1 MSEIYV
7 YSPNEAENEYSSFG
21 LVGALTP
28 TSCTFTEAGNGEST
42 IEMTHPI
49 DEYERYSALH
59 KGYILSV
66 PVPVRTT
73 PEIQNGSCVTTVWT
87 YKVKPHNQLTSKKQ
101 RTLYKKKTGS
111 GRLKYLSEGEVVTVV
126 LKPVDSGERWKVKS
140 AYGTGWID
148 PNGFELVTE
157 KKIDNNANAIQEV
170 QSPWNVR
177 PQYFRIYETEKSMT
191 EIQVR
196 ARHISYD
203 LLYNLTN
210 YTSDESVTTQ
220 TALDGVLNG
229 CINKNHGFSAYT
241 NVANEQSGLNYRG
254 DNPIN
259 AFLDP
264 DEGICA
270 KFKVSIVRDNYEL
283 YFLADPGMNRG
294 VTVRYGK
301 NMSSISYT
309 VSDDEVTTRIMPVGQ
324 NKDGTPLYLSDN
336 ESERYIDS
344 TRIKD
349 YPVIHAYYLQCDN
362 CTVGQKDSTGSKVTV
377 DVARARMREQAEAM
391 YKTGCDLPSIKMEVS
406 FINLGDTVEYSYF
419 KGLENCFLY
428 DYIIVQ
434 HPTMD
439 INVTAQIQQIE
450 WDVLKDRMN
459 GVTIGTVGTTL
470 ANAGITTWQIPSGF
484 SGSKIAYGTIGGS
497 ALSPDVISTRHLQA
511 GSVNAD
517 IIAAGSVTANHLEA
531 VSVNA
536 MVLEAVSA
544 KIHDLAA
551 GTITTDQL
559 YADLA
564 KIAAAQITTANI
576 KNANIDWATIE
587 NLSAQIAAIAKA
599 EIEDAN
605 IGFAQIDGLEA
616 KIAEIT
622 LAEISKAVIHA
633 AQIDDLDATV
643 AEIATAKITSATIK
657 GAQIEDA
664 SITSAKIALGAI
676 TAALIE
682 KGAIGTAQIADGSIT
697 EAKIVSLNADVITA
711 GTLSVDR
718 LLIKGPNGL
727 FRAINATDDGLTSTE
742 LSQEEYQNG
751 MSGTVL
757 VARSVTADKIAA
769 KSITANEIL
778 GGTITA
784 AEIDVSN
791 LFAAEA
797 VITQLDNYIL
807 RAATI
812 EAIEGKLD
820 IWANDKIS
828 IAVRDKADKG
838 SVDELSGRVSTNET
852 AIKAT
857 QDSLSSKVSQTEVDQ
872 AIASLVIGGRNLLRW
887 TANIARKDGYG
898 FDSNSSGA
906 DNKGSAE
913 WIDGSVLV
921 TNDNANFRF
930 VHTDIS
936 VTAGEAMTVS
946 AEYKDVSG
954 DPPHQ
959 FQMEFYDADGHR
971 AGSLVSLGGKTT
983 LPDGWVRS
991 VFTFTV
997 PGGAAQLR
1005 PFFRSGE
1012 DFTAYTHSYYI
1023 RHPKLERGDK
1033 ATDWTPAPE
1042 DDAGDI
1048 LSLTGR
1054 VTTAESNITQQA
1066 DQIKTK
1072 VSQSDFNTGLAGKAD
1087 AGDLSAL
1094 KTRVSSAESSI
1105 TQNANAISSKVSQ
1118 SDFNA
1123 LGQRVSSA
1131 ESSISQTPNQ
1141 ISAAVS
1147 AVKVGSRNY
1156 ILGTAAAYP
1165 ALGGGSERRWL
1176 FPWKCAGFDVLKTLY
1191 GKTVTISFDYDQWIN
1206 SGSFQVMINLSW
1218 QGVVTLDSNGNGNNK
1233 HFEKTM
1239 TLNTVTFE
1247 NTNENALMY
1256 IDGTWSGTVTFRNV
1270 KMEVGNKATDWTAAP
1285 EDSIG
1290 GTNLLYCSNDMGA
1303 SGNHGFWTDSSGADN
1318 KGVGEWQADGSV
1330 LVTNNNSN
1338 FRFGQSGITV
1348 TDGDVLTISAEYKD
1362 VSGDPPHQFQVTI
1375 YDSSGN
1381 QYYNYANVGAKTNI
1395 GGGWVR
1401 SSYTF
1406 AVPYG
1411 GASMNAWFRSGTD
1424 YTLYTHSYYIR
1435 RAKLERGSV
1444 ASDWSQNPEEVRIG
1458 SAIILDER
1466 HTEIKTP
1473 YLDIDVTGTNGDTHI
1488 DENGLATG
1496 TGTFDHVNCPELVPS
1511 VPGQTFTVTT
1521 SSGLQEVFDKLGGS
1535 VVNGNVTI
1543 DIQVDQYGTFM
1554 LRGLHGRWS
1563 TIEIQAHWH
1572 SINGAVILGDCYTNA
1587 IRFYHVLFNGDGS
1600 VYPLG
1605 IYNSGFVDVQHST
1618 INGNNANRCI
1628 DINNGSRVFI
1638 WDVGLYNATNLIRM
1652 GHTTDASIVNILG
1665 GNCTSYLRAD
1675 GARFTMSGTRPD
1687 GSYAEENTCLKAP
1700 SDPNGLTID
1709 YGTAQPTVTPV
1720 TTASFT
1726 ASATGTFYPSNH
1738 FIKSDNIIR
1747 QGYEGSGSSA
1757 RADYGCMWFGA
1768 SALSGKTIKSATLS
1782 LTRIKGKG
1790 GSSAVTLTLYTS
1802 PLTGKD
1808 GNLQDGLTS
1817 HGEIGSIANGE
1828 RLQVNIPVE
1837 AVSTV
1842 AAGGALVLYTGE
1854 TSNASGKSYSRHY
1867 AHFEGT
1873 DGAAPVLTVTYQ

>member
-1 MSEIYV
+1 MITIH
-7 YSPNEAENEYSSFG
+7 EANSSDFSTLG
-21 LVGALTP
+21 LGALAPTECLIEESAGGLYELTLTQPIADDMKHGLITQGRIIKAPAPMRETP
-28 TSCTFTEAGNGEST
+28 
-42 IEMTHPI
+42 
-49 DEYERYSALH
+49 L
-59 KGYILSV
+59 V
-66 PVPVRTT
+66 
-73 PEIQNGSCVTTVWT
+73 EIGQSGTVTRRIF
-87 YKVKPHNQLTSKKQ
+87 K
-101 RTLYKKKTGS
+101 
-111 GRLKYLSEGEVVTVV
+111 VVTDGRRLSLRTAPDQSARVIHAY
-126 LKPVDSGERWKVKS
+126 KPGTEVIVTDTSGSWSSVIMADGGAS
-140 AYGTGWID
+140 GWMW
-148 PNGFELVTE
+148 T
-157 KKIDNNANAIQEV
+157 ANLTFVREESESISGDTPGAVIQPRQTRE
-170 QSPWNVR
+170 QL
-177 PQYFRIYETEKSMT
+177 FRICEVETDSKRRVVT
-191 EIQVR
+191 LR
-196 ARHISYD
+196 AQHISYD
-203 LLYNLTN
+203 LKGVIVA
-210 YTSDESVTTQ
+210 SDYAPEDVSAETVCAAMMRLADHETPFRIICTVTDPITIDCTGRNILDIIMDSDSGILAQ
-220 TALDGVLNG
+220 TGARL
-229 CINKNHGFSAYT
+229 I
-241 NVANEQSGLNYRG
+241 
-254 DNPIN
+254 
-259 AFLDP
+259 
-264 DEGICA
+264 
-270 KFKVSIVRDNYEL
+270 RDNYDLFILPAEERK
-283 YFLADPGMNRG
+283 RG
-294 VTVRYGK
+294 VSLRYGK
-301 NMSSISYT
+301 NLLSAYLRTDTSNLLTRIQPAGKT
-309 VSDDEVTTRIMPVGQ
+309 RKGDVLLISDDPAQSFVDSSRLEQYPTIYAKRVEYDVVESKELS
-324 NKDGTPLYLSDN
+324 KD
-336 ESERYIDS
+336 E
-344 TRIKD
+344 
-349 YPVIHAYYLQCDN
+349 
-362 CTVGQKDSTGSKVTV
+362 
-377 DVARARMREQAEAM
+377 ARAQLRERAQAEFDA
-391 YKTGCDLPSIKMEVS
+391 GCDLPSVRLDADFVRLDLAE
-406 FINLGDTVEYSYF
+406 
-419 KGLENCFLY
+419 
-428 DYIIVQ
+428 DYK
-434 HPTMD
+434 
-439 INVTAQIQQIE
+439 E
-450 WDVLKDRMN
+450 
-459 GVTIGTVGTTL
+459 L
-470 ANAGITTWQIPSGF
+470 ANAYALHLYDVVPVIDEAAGIVTDARMTGYKYDVLLDRYDSTKLGELTD
-484 SGSKIAYGTIGGS
+484 ADVTVYGYE
-497 ALSPDVISTRHLQA
+497 
-511 GSVNAD
+511 
-517 IIAAGSVTANHLEA
+517 IAAGSVSGSKIIPNS
-531 VSVNA
+531 VSGDR
-536 MVLEAVSA
+536 LRDFTVSYA
-544 KIHDLAA
+544 KITQAAIQQLSTDSLTAVKAEIGRLAA
-551 GTITTDQL
+551 GEITTDQL

-727 FRAINATDDGLTSTE
+727 FRAINATDAGLTSTE

-857 QDSLSSKVSQTEVDQ
+857 QDSLSSKVSRD
-872 AIASLVIGGRNLLRW
+872 
-887 TANIARKDGYG
+887 
-898 FDSNSSGA
+898 
-906 DNKGSAE
+906 
-913 WIDGSVLV
+913 
-921 TNDNANFRF
+921 
-930 VHTDIS
+930 
-936 VTAGEAMTVS
+936 
-946 AEYKDVSG
+946 
-954 DPPHQ
+954 
-959 FQMEFYDADGHR
+959 
-971 AGSLVSLGGKTT
+971 
-983 LPDGWVRS
+983 
-991 VFTFTV
+991 
-997 PGGAAQLR
+997 
-1005 PFFRSGE
+1005 
-1012 DFTAYTHSYYI
+1012 DF
-1023 RHPKLERGDK
+1023 E
-1033 ATDWTPAPE
+1033 E
-1042 DDAGDI
+1042 
-1048 LSLTGR
+1048 LTGR
-1054 VTTAESNITQQA
+1054 VSTAESNITQQA

-1087 AGDLSAL
+1087 TGDLSAL

-1247 NTNENALMY
+1247 STNENVAMY

-1381 QYYNYANVGAKTNI
+1381 MCYNYASVGAKTNI

-1406 AVPYG
+1406 AIPHG
-1411 GASMNAWFRSGTD
+1411 GVTMNAWFRSGTD

-1572 SINGAVILGDCYTNA
+1572 SINGTVILGDCYTNA
-1587 IRFYHVLFNGDGS
+1587 IRFYQVLFNGDGTNQ
-1600 VYPLG
+1600 PLQ
-1605 IYNSGFVDVQHST
+1605 IYNTTYVDIQSCT
-1618 INGNNANRCI
+1618 INGNNADKCI
-1628 DINNGSRVFI
+1628 DANCGSKLFI
-1638 WDVGLYNATNLIRM
+1638 YDTGLYNATNLIRL

-1700 SDPNGLTID
+1700 SDPNSLAIN

-1790 GSSAVTLTLYTS
+1790 GSSAVTLTLYSS

-1808 GNLQDGLTS
+1808 GNLRDGLTS